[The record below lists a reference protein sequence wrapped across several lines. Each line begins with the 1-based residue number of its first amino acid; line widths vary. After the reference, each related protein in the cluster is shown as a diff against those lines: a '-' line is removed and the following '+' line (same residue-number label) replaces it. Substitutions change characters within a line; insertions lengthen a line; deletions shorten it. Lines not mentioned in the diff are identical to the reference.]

1 MTTAR
6 ILVQWVAGLACA
18 LAGPFAG
25 AREYTGNDLSYESFI
40 DSNKRIKCLYGY
52 AAEKTGDHEA
62 ARLIFEDCIRRWQ
75 DVYSMIWLADLYEN
89 GFGVPRD
96 VSRATALMQQGAE
109 SDGTG
114 GYAALAR
121 YHYGMALLEGHGTA
135 RNPEEGLRWLRRAAE
150 EGVPDAA
157 HHLKLIA
164 AKASS
169 PPP

>member
-6 ILVQWVAGLACA
+6 ILGLWVVGLACA
-18 LAGPFAG
+18 LSGSVAG

-89 GFGVPRD
+89 GLGVPRD
-96 VSRATALMQQGAE
+96 LHRATALMKQGAE
-109 SDGTG
+109 SDGQG

-121 YHYGMALLEGHGTA
+121 YHYGVALYEGHGTP
-135 RNPEEGLRWLRRAAE
+135 RNPDEGRRWLQRAAE
-150 EGVPDAA
+150 EGVANAA
-157 HHLKLIA
+157 SYLRAIMA
-164 AKASS
+164 DR
-169 PPP
+169 